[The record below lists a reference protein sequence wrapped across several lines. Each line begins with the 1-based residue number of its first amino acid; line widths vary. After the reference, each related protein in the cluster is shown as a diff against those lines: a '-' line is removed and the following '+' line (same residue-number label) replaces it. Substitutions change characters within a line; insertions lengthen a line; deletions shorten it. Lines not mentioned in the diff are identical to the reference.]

1 MICSFI
7 SVEHRAPLCQNG
19 RGRGESDNQFPMEI
33 FFIFLFLLYPQ
44 GRDTRS
50 GSGKARLWGTL
61 RWFMLTF
68 VLHSFRLP
76 DVTTSGPIELSGSFS
91 VCQSPAPR
99 WGRDLCDPRH
109 SPAASMSVGRG
120 FWDVPV
126 PLRPPCIS
134 PTARV
139 PTPGASGPGCAGHR
153 DHQEPPGH
161 FTRHMGE
168 ALEEHFPPEV
178 RNNNLYVKC
187 KIWSLSVVGQ
197 MMQGQRRHLAA
208 SCRTLELSLCAQRGL
223 WHSAGGFLG
232 FFSSFF

>member
-1 MICSFI
+1 
-7 SVEHRAPLCQNG
+7 
-19 RGRGESDNQFPMEI
+19 
-33 FFIFLFLLYPQ
+33 
-44 GRDTRS
+44 
-50 GSGKARLWGTL
+50 
-61 RWFMLTF
+61 MLTF

-187 KIWSLSVVGQ
+187 KIWGSLSVVGV
-197 MMQGQRRHLAA
+197 LPNN
-208 SCRTLELSLCAQRGL
+208 
-223 WHSAGGFLG
+223 AGTTQAH
-232 FFSSFF
+232 FSSLLQDFGAFTVCSAWLVA